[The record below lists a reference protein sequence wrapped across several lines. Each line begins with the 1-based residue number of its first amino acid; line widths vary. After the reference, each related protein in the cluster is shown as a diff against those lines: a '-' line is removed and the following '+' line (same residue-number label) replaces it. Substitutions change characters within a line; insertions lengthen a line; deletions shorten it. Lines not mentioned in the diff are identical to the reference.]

1 MWIWMSLGSALLL
14 GLYDVAKKYALRRNG
29 VYYVLL
35 SATAFTAL
43 FLCPFLKAGPLEF
56 HLRLILKAF
65 LVSTSWVAGMIA
77 LKLLPITTVSTL
89 KASRP
94 MFVVLLSIVLFG
106 ERLNLLQWCGV
117 VVVLSALWLL
127 SRVSSGEGI
136 RFSSS
141 KGFWAAV
148 VSILSGV
155 ASALWDKHILAD
167 MEPLFVQSWTNVY
180 ITVILAVIV
189 AVKALRDG
197 SGRERFRWDWTLPA
211 IAVLITAADALYFFS
226 LKSPDAML
234 SVISLIRRSS
244 VIVTFA
250 LGAWLFKE
258 KNVRRKGL
266 VMLLLLSGIVLLM
279 AGSM

>member
-1 MWIWMSLGSALLL
+1 MSLGSALLL